1 MDRVKIIVDAMG
13 GDNAPRSVVE
23 GAVLGAKEY
32 GTDLVFTGD
41 ENAIRGIL
49 RGLDTD
55 GIGIEV
61 VPAASVV
68 TMEDSPAVVQK
79 EKKDSSMVV
88 GCELLREGRGD
99 AFISSG
105 NTGALFTAATLYVK
119 RHKGVRRAALG
130 AIVNCGKPF
139 MIVDSG
145 ANTDVT
151 PEILVKFAFMG
162 SLYFS
167 ELMGVKEPRVALIN
181 NGSEE
186 CKGTEI
192 YREAYTL
199 LKNSSL
205 NFVGNCEG
213 RDLPNGFCDV
223 AVCDGFT
230 GNVTLKLMEG
240 MGQFFLGSLKD
251 IYGKNIKNKLAYLLV
266 SRDFRAFKGRI
277 DHKQYGGAP
286 FLGIAKP
293 VIKSHGSAEET
304 SIKATVR
311 QARDYVLSGL
321 NEKIAEGMAE
331 DTKTA
336 SENIR
341 NE

>member
-13 GDNAPRSVVE
+13 GDNAPRSMVE
-23 GAVLGAKEY
+23 GAVSGAGKY

-41 ENAIRGIL
+41 EKQVRDIL
-49 RGLDTD
+49 AGLDTE

-61 VPAASVV
+61 VRTSSVV
-68 TMEDSPAVVQK
+68 TMEDQPSVVQK

-105 NTGALFTAATLYVK
+105 NTGALFTSATLYVK

-130 AIVNCGKPF
+130 AIVNFGSPF
-139 MIVDSG
+139 MVVDSG

-151 PEILVKFAFMG
+151 PEILLRFAEMG

-167 ELMGVKEPRVALIN
+167 ELLGVKNPRVALIN

-186 CKGTEI
+186 CKGTEL
-192 YREAYTL
+192 YRETYAL
-199 LKNSSL
+199 LKQSGL

-251 IYGKNIKNKLAYLLV
+251 IYGKNIKNKLAYLMIKKDLK
-266 SRDFRAFKGRI
+266 SFKGRI

-293 VIKSHGSAEET
+293 VIKSHGSAEPK
-304 SIKATVR
+304 SIEATIR

-331 DTKTA
+331 HIAA